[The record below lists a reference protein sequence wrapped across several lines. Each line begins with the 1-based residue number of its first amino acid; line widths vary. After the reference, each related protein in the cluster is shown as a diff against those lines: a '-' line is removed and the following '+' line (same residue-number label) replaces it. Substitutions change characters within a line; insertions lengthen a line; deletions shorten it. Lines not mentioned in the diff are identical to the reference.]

1 MCAVLAG
8 PRLADVEIVLAAV
21 AAGAIGLSAFID
33 EVAMTIALSQFRI
46 AFRRAASAGN
56 PVTAMEE
63 NTSIAVA
70 AIRTCVMQ
78 TPLLRLGVSGKQ

>member
-33 EVAMTIALSQFRI
+33 EVVMTIALSQFRI
-46 AFRRAASAGN
+46 AFRRGGQRRKSCHRHGGKYEYRGCGDPDMRHANS
-56 PVTAMEE
+56 
-63 NTSIAVA
+63 
-70 AIRTCVMQ
+70 
-78 TPLLRLGVSGKQ
+78 LRLGVSGKQ